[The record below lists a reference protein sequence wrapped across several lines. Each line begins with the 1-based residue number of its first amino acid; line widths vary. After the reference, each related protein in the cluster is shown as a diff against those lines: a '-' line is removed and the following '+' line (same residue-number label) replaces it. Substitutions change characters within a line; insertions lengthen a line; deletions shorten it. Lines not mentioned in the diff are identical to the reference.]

1 MNTGT
6 ITGAANMMAVT
17 QPSVSRLIADLE
29 IGLGFRLFE
38 RKGSRLQPTEEA
50 LRFYQEVERTF
61 AGIDQ
66 LEAVAERIRQEQM
79 GLLNVFST
87 PALATSLMPK
97 VLKNFHKL
105 YPDTKVRLEVRMPMD
120 IFTQLQ
126 SGAGRRGRF
135 QSRGRIAGYHSGTFV

>member
-61 AGIDQ
+61 AG
-66 LEAVAERIRQEQM
+66 
-79 GLLNVFST
+79 
-87 PALATSLMPK
+87 
-97 VLKNFHKL
+97 H
-105 YPDTKVRLEVRMPMD
+105 
-120 IFTQLQ
+120 
-126 SGAGRRGRF
+126 
-135 QSRGRIAGYHSGTFV
+135 